1 MSPWIVTLDALE
13 PFRIPGPKQEPKVLP
28 YLEYNGNKHF
38 DINLDVIIKQDNG
51 DEKVVTQ
58 SNYRH
63 MYWNMNQQLAHHSVN
78 GCDIRCG
85 DLLASGTI
93 SGPEEGSY
101 GSMLEISWK
110 GTKPIKMPDGSE
122 RRFIN
127 DGDTVIMKGYSKNI
141 YLHMKNAEAC
151 ILSSLWEDPGFVL
164 VEAAMNNLFIIN
176 LQKNS

>member
-1 MSPWIVTLDALE
+1 MGQTLPYFNEPQAKDRANPPENPFEEKLRQALASQ
-13 PFRIPGPKQEPKVLP
+13 KLQEPEVLP
-28 YLEYNGNKHF
+28 YLKYKGNKHL
-38 DINLDVIIKQDNG
+38 DINLDVIIKQPNG
-51 DEKVVTQ
+51 DEKIVTK

-78 GCDIRCG
+78 GCDIKCG

-110 GTKPIKMPDGSE
+110 GTKPVKMPDGSE

-127 DGDTVIMKGYSKNI
+127 DGDTVIMKGYSKNSDI
-141 YLHMKNAEAC
+141 K
-151 ILSSLWEDPGFVL
+151 IGFGEVSTLVL
-164 VEAAMNNLFIIN
+164 PS
-176 LQKNS
+176 K